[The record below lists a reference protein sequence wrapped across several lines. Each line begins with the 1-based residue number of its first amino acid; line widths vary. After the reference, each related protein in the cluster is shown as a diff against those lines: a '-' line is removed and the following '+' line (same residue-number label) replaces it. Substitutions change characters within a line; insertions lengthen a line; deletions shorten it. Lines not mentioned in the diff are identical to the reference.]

1 MGYGDFKLLA
11 ALGAWFGLSALPT
24 IVLLSSLV
32 GAVIGIALIVTGRQ
46 RRETPMPFGPFLAG
60 AGLIHL
66 FYPDVLIGWIAESCE
81 MRTERYVVGI
91 TGGIGSGKSAVT
103 DHLETKGI
111 TVVDAD
117 KVARVVVEPGTSG
130 LAAIAEHFG
139 SDILLPDGSLDRAAL
154 RKVVFDNADERKVLE
169 GITHPRIREEIA
181 RQLSEASSPYV
192 VLASPLLLESGQNSF
207 ANYVVVVDVPES
219 VQLSR
224 TMARDDNSEQ
234 LVKSIMAAQLD
245 RETRLSRADTSISN
259 DGSLDELYTRVD
271 DLHDDLLARAGA

>member
-1 MGYGDFKLLA
+1 
-11 ALGAWFGLSALPT
+11 
-24 IVLLSSLV
+24 
-32 GAVIGIALIVTGRQ
+32 
-46 RRETPMPFGPFLAG
+46 
-60 AGLIHL
+60 
-66 FYPDVLIGWIAESCE
+66 
-81 MRTERYVVGI
+81 MRTEQYVVGI

-103 DHLETKGI
+103 DYLETKGI

-181 RQLSEASSPYV
+181 RQLSEATSPYV

>member
-1 MGYGDFKLLA
+1 M
-11 ALGAWFGLSALPT
+11 SA
-24 IVLLSSLV
+24 I
-32 GAVIGIALIVTGRQ
+32 R
-46 RRETPMPFGPFLAG
+46 F
-60 AGLIHL
+60 
-66 FYPDVLIGWIAESCE
+66 
-81 MRTERYVVGI
+81 VVGV

-103 DHLETKGI
+103 DYLETKGI

-117 KVARVVVEPGTSG
+117 KVARVVVETGTSG

-139 SDILLPDGSLDRAAL
+139 RGILLPDGGLDRAAL
-154 RKVVFDNADERKVLE
+154 RKVVFDNPDERKVLE
-169 GITHPRIREEIA
+169 GITHPRIREEIT
-181 RQLSEASSPYV
+181 RQLSEATSSYV

-234 LVKSIMAAQLD
+234 LVRSIMAAQLD

-259 DGSLDELYTRVD
+259 DGSLEDLFARVD
-271 DLHDDLLARAGA
+271 DLHEDLLVRAGT

>member
-1 MGYGDFKLLA
+1 
-11 ALGAWFGLSALPT
+11 
-24 IVLLSSLV
+24 
-32 GAVIGIALIVTGRQ
+32 
-46 RRETPMPFGPFLAG
+46 
-60 AGLIHL
+60 
-66 FYPDVLIGWIAESCE
+66 
-81 MRTERYVVGI
+81 MRSERYVVGI

-103 DHLETKGI
+103 DYLETKGI

-139 SDILLPDGSLDRAAL
+139 SAILLPDGGLDRAAL

-181 RQLSEASSPYV
+181 RQLSEATSPYV

-207 ANYVVVVDVPES
+207 ANYVIVVDVPES

-259 DGSLDELYTRVD
+259 DGSLDELYARVD